1 MHRECPISARHFTEK
16 CPMVSRNTQNKPVL
30 EPDAI
35 NTLREM
41 SVGQNENF
49 INTFIDLYLRS
60 SGECMELIIDFSET
74 GDSGALRSAAHK
86 LRGASLNIG
95 GLQVAEIC
103 GGLEKKAK
111 KQDLADVEEIVNS
124 LDNAYQVLRDA
135 LAEVRGD

>member
-1 MHRECPISARHFTEK
+1 MA
-16 CPMVSRNTQNKPVL
+16 SRNTQNKAVL

-49 INTFIDLYLRS
+49 INTFIDLYLQS
-60 SGECMELIIDFSET
+60 SAECMDQIIDCAET
-74 GDSGALRSAAHK
+74 GDSGALRAAAHK
-86 LRGASLNIG
+86 LRGASLNVG

-103 GGLEKKAK
+103 GGLEKRAK
-111 KQDLADVEEIVNS
+111 KRDLAGIEEIVNF
-124 LDNAYQVLRDA
+124 LDDAYEALREA